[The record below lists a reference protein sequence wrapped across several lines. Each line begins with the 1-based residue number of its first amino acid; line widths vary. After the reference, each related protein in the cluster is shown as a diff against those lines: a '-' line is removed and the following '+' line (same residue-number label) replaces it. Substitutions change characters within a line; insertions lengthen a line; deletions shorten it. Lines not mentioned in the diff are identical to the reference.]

1 MQRQERVANKDTMN
15 TIDHNEM
22 KDSLTPQQ
30 KRMDILK
37 HLMLEVFD
45 EGKIDFEKTK

>member
-1 MQRQERVANKDTMN
+1 
-15 TIDHNEM
+15 M

-30 KRMDILK
+30 KRMDVLK
-37 HLMLEVFD
+37 HLMPEVFD